1 MRRYHAAPTRPLKAM
16 IFVSGQFKLAIVFFD
31 ALLVS
36 TPNVPSTSTMLAG
49 YPRWR
54 LMAGLNLTVDKTRIL
69 SGAFAA
75 DAEAL
80 KR

>member
-1 MRRYHAAPTRPLKAM
+1 M

-49 YPRWR
+49 LPPF
-54 LMAGLNLTVDKTRIL
+54 ATHGLNLTLEKTRICAN
-69 SGAFAA
+69 AFAA
-75 DAEAL
+75 DAEPPE
-80 KR
+80 R